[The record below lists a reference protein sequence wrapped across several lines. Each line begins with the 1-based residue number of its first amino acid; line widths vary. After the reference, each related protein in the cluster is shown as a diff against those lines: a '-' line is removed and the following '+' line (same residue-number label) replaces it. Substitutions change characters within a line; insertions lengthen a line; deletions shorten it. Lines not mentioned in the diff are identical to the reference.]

1 MAAAMAYPTG
11 SGAAARSAAE
21 SSGIMSAVGQD
32 ISKGVAALTGLTVV
46 MDTGQTVGALAPKMT
61 SKVVDNITKDWRWK

>member
-1 MAAAMAYPTG
+1 
-11 SGAAARSAAE
+11 
-21 SSGIMSAVGQD
+21 
-32 ISKGVAALTGLTVV
+32 